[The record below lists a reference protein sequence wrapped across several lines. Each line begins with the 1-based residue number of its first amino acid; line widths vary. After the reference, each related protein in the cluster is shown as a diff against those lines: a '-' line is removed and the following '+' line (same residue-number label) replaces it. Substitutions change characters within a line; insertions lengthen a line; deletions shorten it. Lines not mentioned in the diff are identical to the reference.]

1 MKKNLLAIALG
12 GAAVWYF
19 FLRKKTAPT
28 TMLPQAAVI
37 PTSAGQKYTAKFTG
51 SYPAGLKDN
60 MFVKGVRYEEV
71 YLLQNGQRLP
81 VTGDWW
87 LLHYGNDYSNI
98 NVIDDAILLSIP
110 VGATISI

>member
-19 FLRKKTAPT
+19 FLRKKTAPA
-28 TMLPQAAVI
+28 TMVQATVI
-37 PTSAGQKYTAKFTG
+37 PTQAGQKYTATYKTT
-51 SYPAGLKDN
+51 YPAGLKDN
-60 MFVKGVRYEEV
+60 MWVKGVKYEEV

-81 VTGDWW
+81 VTYDWW
-87 LLHYGNDYSNI
+87 NLHYGNDWSN
-98 NVIDDAILLSIP
+98 VTTIDDAILLSIP